1 MVNAAVCASQYMVAA
16 ARQGGRDELWPA
28 KRDLR
33 REIGF
38 CLEFSRGIAVGV
50 ACLFLANMKRMG
62 RRAGG
67 LQRVVCDIAIEKI
80 WHGRGAM
87 HAATKVPWFIQNNAI
102 RRQKI
107 FAPTT
112 RAFGCKKRND
122 CAALVM
128 CVPWRSEL

>member
-1 MVNAAVCASQYMVAA
+1 MLYAASDFVSAPQRQVASHCVMMVAFVLWGQSICLSTNQAMVNAAVCASQYMVAA
-16 ARQGGRDELWPA
+16 ARQEGRDELWPA

-67 LQRVVCDIAIEKI
+67 LQRVVCDIAIDG
-80 WHGRGAM
+80 HGTAEARCM
-87 HAATKVPWFIQNNAI
+87 
-102 RRQKI
+102 R
-107 FAPTT
+107 
-112 RAFGCKKRND
+112 
-122 CAALVM
+122 
-128 CVPWRSEL
+128 

>member
-1 MVNAAVCASQYMVAA
+1 MNAAVCASQYMVAA

-87 HAATKVPWFIQNNAI
+87 HAATKVPWFIQN
-102 RRQKI
+102 
-107 FAPTT
+107 
-112 RAFGCKKRND
+112 
-122 CAALVM
+122 
-128 CVPWRSEL
+128 